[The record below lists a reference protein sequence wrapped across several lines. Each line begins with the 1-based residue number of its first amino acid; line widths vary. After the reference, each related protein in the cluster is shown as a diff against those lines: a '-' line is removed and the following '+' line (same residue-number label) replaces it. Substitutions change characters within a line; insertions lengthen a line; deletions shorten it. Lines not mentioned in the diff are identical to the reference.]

1 MELWGI
7 RSTPSDTYP
16 ALAGP
21 SGILA
26 GWGIEINGRFEAEM
40 PPASAW
46 RTATMTP
53 FVTYMQVQKYTTKIC
68 ELYIRNPEIHEI
80 RSGTKLFITFLSLR
94 FFDMRRERRNFFNKR
109 AAHFVDPNW
118 SRLGETK
125 NQLASARLESQL
137 TAFFF
142 KSSKSSALLG
152 MMSFTSP
159 VLFPIGGFYSDIS
172 DCYICPARACTPAL
186 NVCTYLTHARSE
198 RFSA

>member
-1 MELWGI
+1 MADS
-7 RSTPSDTYP
+7 RPKC
-16 ALAGP
+16 
-21 SGILA
+21 
-26 GWGIEINGRFEAEM
+26 

-118 SRLGETK
+118 SRRGETK

-142 KSSKSSALLG
+142 KSSKSSALPG
-152 MMSFTSP
+152 MMSFTSR
-159 VLFPIGGFYSDIS
+159 FYFLSGVFILIS
-172 DCYICPARACTPAL
+172 LIVTSAPHARAHLHSMCAPI
-186 NVCTYLTHARSE
+186 
-198 RFSA
+198 